1 MAIIQQG
8 SKEDLKRQLAQLE
21 NELEGVRKKDFDT
34 SKEKEEAIATAIGRK
49 KVIELRLTKVYE

>member
-8 SKEDLKRQLAQLE
+8 SKEDLKRELSRFE
-21 NELEGVRKKDFDT
+21 SELEGVKKKNFDT
-34 SKEKEEAIATAIGRK
+34 SKEKEEAIAAAIGRK